1 MDKFNKEF
9 PSFEDDHDLTFTKD
23 DRIETFKKIQ
33 ENYHGKQDNG
43 STFFRIGKR
52 YVGPISGTVMVL
64 ILAIGLLLPNL
75 YSGNEIGQENPN
87 KQQASKQEDYS
98 FSALIMGE
106 DSSEDSNHRSTINI
120 LLTYNNNN
128 DNSMK
133 LVPIP
138 RDTYVKIYN
147 SEGKIIGEDKLTNAS
162 ALNYPNP
169 EPTLTTVSELFTDIS
184 IDYYAVI
191 PEGDI
196 YGELGISKDEARN
209 NQFTINEIGYLMK
222 ERLSYSQ
229 IRNLLEESET
239 NIPSEIIN
247 QFQMEESNAESIQ
260 VIDMEK
266 GIEETFINGIYYVEI
281 NENILET
288 TSNTLKQHLG
298 DK

>member
-1 MDKFNKEF
+1 MDKSNKEF

-33 ENYHGKQDNG
+33 ENYNGKQDNG

-52 YVGPISGTVMVL
+52 YVGPILGTVLVL

-75 YSGNEIGQENPN
+75 YSGNEMSQENPS
-87 KQQASKQEDYS
+87 KQQASTQEDFS

-106 DSSEDSNHRSTINI
+106 DSSDDSNHRSTINI
-120 LLTYNNNN
+120 LLTYNNN
-128 DNSMK
+128 DNSVK

-138 RDTYVKIYN
+138 RDTYVKIYD
-147 SEGKIIGEDKLTNAS
+147 SEGKIIGEDKLAHAS

-169 EPTLTTVSELFTDIS
+169 QAVLTTVSDLFTDIS

-196 YGELGISKDEARN
+196 YGELGISKNEARN
-209 NQFTINEIGYLMK
+209 NPFTTNEIGYLMK
-222 ERLSYSQ
+222 ERLSFSQ
-229 IRNLLEESET
+229 IKNLLEESET
-239 NIPSEIIN
+239 NIPGEIIN
-247 QFQMEESNAESIQ
+247 QFQMEEGNAESIQ

-281 NENILET
+281 NEGLLET
-288 TSNTLKQHLG
+288 ISNTLKQHLG